1 MVQQLSLTAQVEKSK
16 IQQLL
21 LTLETL
27 TGNIS
32 SPMHKH
38 SVILKPRYPFTP
50 ENIPGK
56 FNQIDSYRIR
66 MNRIWE
72 HGFPSNFTDSNNS
85 INKIT
90 GESITKPNE
99 NINNSIWTLQL
110 SDIPAGGKNSTLIQ
124 NIYETTIYQTDDV
137 IGYLDELGYMHEAE
151 FWTDGVRFYYG
162 NVILE
167 LSKIYV
173 LDNNNNNNK
182 STVIEADLSSQSL
195 FESDLKLLDGSGNC
209 HVKAYVNVGALNDL
223 ESAALGIKQLES
235 LKKELLDIVELA
247 IPDRT
252 VMDSRINS
260 RIANSNSSNHK

>member
-1 MVQQLSLTAQVEKSK
+1 MVQQLSLTTQVERYK
-16 IQQLL
+16 IQRLL

-56 FNQIDSYRIR
+56 VNQIDSYRIR

-72 HGFPSNFTDSNNS
+72 DGYPIKFES
-85 INKIT
+85 IDQIGADIF
-90 GESITKPNE
+90 GESITKPSE
-99 NINNSIWTLQL
+99 NINSSIWTLQL
-110 SDIPAGGKNSTLIQ
+110 SDIPAGGKNSVLIQ

-137 IGYLDELGYMHEAE
+137 IGYLDELGYMHETE
-151 FWTDGVRFYYG
+151 FWTNGVRFYYG

-167 LSKIYV
+167 LSHIYI
-173 LDNNNNNNK
+173 LDNK
-182 STVIEADLSSQSL
+182 TDAIGVDLNITDGSNTTNITSK
-195 FESDLKLLDGSGNC
+195 LKLLDGSGNC
-209 HVKAYVNVGALNDL
+209 HVKAYVNVGALTDL
-223 ESAALGIKQLES
+223 ESVSLGIKQLES
-235 LKKELLDIVELA
+235 LKRELSEIVELH

-260 RIANSNSSNHK
+260 RIANSGSSNN